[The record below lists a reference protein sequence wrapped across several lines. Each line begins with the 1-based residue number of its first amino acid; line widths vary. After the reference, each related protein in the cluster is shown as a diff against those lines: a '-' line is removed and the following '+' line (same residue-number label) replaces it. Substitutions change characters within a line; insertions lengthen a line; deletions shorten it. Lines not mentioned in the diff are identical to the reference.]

1 VNLIFPF
8 MLVLLA
14 VLYVVSAARAEELA
28 ARPRPDPRHTRI
40 VGYGLAAILFLAALQ
55 LVALSSEVQP

>member
-1 VNLIFPF
+1 
-8 MLVLLA
+8 
-14 VLYVVSAARAEELA
+14 VSAARAEELA